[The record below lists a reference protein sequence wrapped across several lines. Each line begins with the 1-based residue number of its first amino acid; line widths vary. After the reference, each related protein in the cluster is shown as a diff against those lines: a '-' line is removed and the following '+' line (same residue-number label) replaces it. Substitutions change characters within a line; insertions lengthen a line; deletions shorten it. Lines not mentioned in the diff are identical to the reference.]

1 MANARSAYLFLYNS
15 ALASAWAY
23 VLYRMVISI
32 TAGESRPQMYENV
45 KTPLMIAQTAAVM
58 EVLHSALGV
67 VRSPLFT
74 TFIQVLSRLWAVWG
88 VVHQAPE
95 ASTVGSVK
103 LFKIGNHQLELSM
116 YTLLFA
122 WGVTEVLRYGF
133 FAVKEV
139 MTPPYPL
146 LWLRYSAFIPLYP
159 LGVASELT
167 MASLAL
173 PVIRVKRPLT
183 LDMPNALNW
192 GFDYYCFCWL
202 VIACYLPGLP
212 FLYMYMLQQ
221 RQKILGTPKTRKAK
235 AV

>member
-1 MANARSAYLFLYNS
+1 
-15 ALASAWAY
+15 
-23 VLYRMVISI
+23 
-32 TAGESRPQMYENV
+32 
-45 KTPLMIAQTAAVM
+45 
-58 EVLHSALGV
+58 
-67 VRSPLFT
+67 
-74 TFIQVLSRLWAVWG
+74 
-88 VVHQAPE
+88 
-95 ASTVGSVK
+95 VGDQ
-103 LFKIGNHQLELSM
+103 QLELSM

-173 PVIRVKRPLT
+173 PVIGVKRPLT

-192 GFDYYCFCWL
+192 GFDYYYFCWAA
-202 VIACYLPGLP
+202 IACYLPGLP
-212 FLYMYMLQQ
+212 FLYLYMLQQ
-221 RQKILGTPKTRKAK
+221 RQKILGTSNTRKAK
-235 AV
+235 KV